1 MFIKLY
7 GTRGSVPVSNKQTVK
22 YGGNTT
28 CLYVEPISGESI
40 IIDAG
45 TGIRE
50 LGSLLIK
57 NKKTKIHLIL
67 THYHWDHIQG
77 LPFFVPL
84 YLKNSIINIYGPKKE
99 LAAKKALSYQMT
111 KPFFPTVTIDSL
123 PSKITFKDLKDT
135 IRIGS
140 LKISTIINNHP
151 NYTMGLKFTEKN
163 NSVAFLTDNEL
174 FAEHGRTLYKNFVKF
189 IADAIFLIH
198 DAQYTDEIYKRGW
211 GHSTYNQ
218 VMMLAKD
225 AGVKNV
231 MFTHHDPH
239 RGSDKFIDNVLRGMR
254 KKFPEFNIKA
264 AAEGNTIILK

>member
-7 GTRGSVPVSNKQTVK
+7 GTRGSIPVSNKQILK

-28 CLYVEPISGESI
+28 CVYIEASSGESV

-45 TGIRE
+45 TGIRA

-57 NKKTKIHLIL
+57 NKRNKLNLIF

-77 LPFFVPL
+77 LPFFAPI
-84 YLKNSIINIYGPKKE
+84 YLKNSVINIYGPKNE
-99 LAAKKALSYQMT
+99 VTVKKALSYQMT
-111 KPFFPTVTIDSL
+111 KPFFPTVTLDSL
-123 PSKITFKDLKDT
+123 ASKITFKDLKNSL
-135 IRIGS
+135 RIGS
-140 LKISTIINNHP
+140 LKINTIINNHP
-151 NYTMGLKFTEKN
+151 NYTVGLKFTEKN

-174 FAEHGRTLYKNFVKF
+174 FAENGRTLYKNFVKF
-189 IADAIFLIH
+189 IKDAIFLIH

-211 GHSTYNQ
+211 GHSTYKQ

-239 RGSDKFIDNVLRGMR
+239 SGSDKFIDNALKSMR

-264 AAEGNTIILK
+264 AAEGNTIILR